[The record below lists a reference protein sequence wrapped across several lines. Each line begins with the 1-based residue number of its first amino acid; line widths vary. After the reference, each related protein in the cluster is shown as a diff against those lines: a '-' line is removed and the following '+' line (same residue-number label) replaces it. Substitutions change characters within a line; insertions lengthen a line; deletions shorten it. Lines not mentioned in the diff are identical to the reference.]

1 MDYRLT
7 NREFSRVWRRSKR
20 YSDHELKWLCRRR
33 GLALR
38 REGKDLKAVD
48 PKTNKVVVR
57 FEPIPV
63 AMLPEPPPKRY

>member
-33 GLALR
+33 GLMLR
-38 REGKDLKAVD
+38 RDKQDLQAVD
-48 PKTNKVVVR
+48 PATNKVVAR

-63 AMLPEPPPKRY
+63 PVPRRKR

>member
-38 REGKDLKAVD
+38 RDGEDLKAVD
-48 PKTNKVVVR
+48 AKTNKVVAR

-63 AMLPEPPPKRY
+63 LPLPETGPQRH

>member
-38 REGKDLKAVD
+38 REGEDLKAID
-48 PKTNKVVVR
+48 PKTNKVVAR
-57 FEPIPV
+57 FEVIP
-63 AMLPEPPPKRY
+63 PEPSPEPLQKRY